1 MGFIFGKSKT
11 PDYAKIQAEAAAREK
26 AALAEQEAQAKKNA
40 LASLSA
46 SESKRKAFY
55 AGIADTTEE
64 NQRKKFLKA
73 V

>member
-1 MGFIFGKSKT
+1 MGFMKPKT
-11 PDYAKIQAEAAAREK
+11 PDYAKVQAEAAEKEK
-26 AALAEQEAQAKKNA
+26 AAIAEQEAQAKQSE
-40 LASLSA
+40 LASLEA